1 MNIDKI
7 LTDDEIV
14 NLIMKYVD
22 EKLYDYAV
30 MIDGDWGCGKTFFVK
45 NRLVNEL
52 DKHEEELCETDSK
65 TDSEKENKKRN
76 IVYVSLYGVK
86 SIDEISKQILMESY
100 ISNKNKLK
108 NGVEIVGKLL
118 PTALDIF
125 KSVTKIDVD
134 DSKVFDTINKFIPV
148 KNSILIFDDLERCD
162 CPINEIL
169 GYINTFVEQS
179 KMKVIIIANQKEIG
193 QNHWADNREL
203 KYLISANNEKI
214 AFESS
219 HKSEQDQ
226 SSSISISELKS
237 RTDELFGQDV
247 SYEKIKEKLIGNT
260 IRYSPNLQSVISNL
274 ITNDNIDAKLQE
286 YLLNKCD
293 FFENYMIQENHINF
307 RTFQFYLS
315 KINEIYKSINLTD
328 ENWEI
333 FFNCILEYCFKVCV
347 LFKKGNLKF
356 NMYDRLYC
364 VDSLDKN
371 DKNYL
376 FNDELRFRFVDYF
389 VVYSLL
395 DSQEIDSTFTIYV
408 EEFIKEKTS
417 ELSEFNH
424 FEHNWYIMTD
434 EDIEK
439 NLKKTKKALDEN
451 KYDFNIYEKI
461 VLLLVNL
468 ENAGFS
474 KSYSEE
480 IISIM
485 KENFKTLKK
494 HIVIDDGYCDL
505 INDERK
511 AILNEIFFDL
521 QTAIDKQFDINTLN
535 AFEECIAKGKEW
547 GANLRNYISD
557 NKYEVS
563 QRTGFLSMIDIQN
576 LVEKLST
583 SESCDIYDFT
593 SSIHCLYINNP
604 ACVCPAL
611 LNDFDKLK
619 ELQKEVEAIDV
630 SHFDRIKT
638 MRINFLINC
647 LNTAVENYK
656 EKVSK

>member
-76 IVYVSLYGVK
+76 IVYVSLYGVT

-371 DKNYL
+371 DKN
-376 FNDELRFRFVDYF
+376 
-389 VVYSLL
+389 
-395 DSQEIDSTFTIYV
+395 
-408 EEFIKEKTS
+408 
-417 ELSEFNH
+417 
-424 FEHNWYIMTD
+424 
-434 EDIEK
+434 EDK
-439 NLKKTKKALDEN
+439 NKA
-451 KYDFNIYEKI
+451 KH
-461 VLLLVNL
+461 
-468 ENAGFS
+468 
-474 KSYSEE
+474 
-480 IISIM
+480 M
-485 KENFKTLKK
+485 K
-494 HIVIDDGYCDL
+494 
-505 INDERK
+505 
-511 AILNEIFFDL
+511 
-521 QTAIDKQFDINTLN
+521 
-535 AFEECIAKGKEW
+535 
-547 GANLRNYISD
+547 
-557 NKYEVS
+557 
-563 QRTGFLSMIDIQN
+563 
-576 LVEKLST
+576 
-583 SESCDIYDFT
+583 
-593 SSIHCLYINNP
+593 
-604 ACVCPAL
+604 
-611 LNDFDKLK
+611 
-619 ELQKEVEAIDV
+619 
-630 SHFDRIKT
+630 
-638 MRINFLINC
+638 
-647 LNTAVENYK
+647 
-656 EKVSK
+656 